1 MLTSCAAV
9 VLIATGWPI
18 LAAVHH
24 VHVAIA
30 MVLAIG
36 QAAAVPLAVR
46 RPILAILLGTA
57 AALGTMSAV
66 DLGSAPWPW
75 PVTTLIAY
83 VLLIL
88 VVSVRHS
95 WRLGAAGWLAG
106 AVVGGLGL
114 ALIPDTELP
123 PGMVISNVTT
133 VASLTGGALAVGSGV
148 RLLVSSRGQLDHER
162 QLTAEEE
169 TKRRE
174 LQQRNRIAQELHDVV
189 AHSMSVI
196 SVQATTAPY
205 RLPGMDEPT
214 RGEFDSIAD
223 SSRRALTE
231 MRGLLA
237 ILRGDDAADTT
248 PQPTIADIPQLVA
261 TTRSSGARVE
271 LEIDPELLPLPL
283 SAATAASGS
292 GGPGVASA
300 AGDWSAVVPPATGLT
315 AYRVVQEA
323 VSNALRHAPGAAIRV
338 QVSVGDQIGVRIAN
352 GPAARRGSV
361 AAPGA
366 GLGLKG
372 IRERVGA
379 LGGTVKTGPTPEG
392 GFTVKARL
400 PL

>member
-1 MLTSCAAV
+1 
-9 VLIATGWPI
+9 
-18 LAAVHH
+18 
-24 VHVAIA
+24 
-30 MVLAIG
+30 
-36 QAAAVPLAVR
+36 
-46 RPILAILLGTA
+46 
-57 AALGTMSAV
+57 
-66 DLGSAPWPW
+66 
-75 PVTTLIAY
+75 
-83 VLLIL
+83 
-88 VVSVRHS
+88 
-95 WRLGAAGWLAG
+95 
-106 AVVGGLGL
+106 
-114 ALIPDTELP
+114 
-123 PGMVISNVTT
+123 
-133 VASLTGGALAVGSGV
+133 
-148 RLLVSSRGQLDHER
+148 
-162 QLTAEEE
+162 
-169 TKRRE
+169 
-174 LQQRNRIAQELHDVV
+174 
-189 AHSMSVI
+189 
-196 SVQATTAPY
+196 
-205 RLPGMDEPT
+205 
-214 RGEFDSIAD
+214 
-223 SSRRALTE
+223 

-283 SAATAASGS
+283 SAATADSGN

-352 GPAARRGSV
+352 GPAARDGSL

-372 IRERVGA
+372 IRERVSA
-379 LGGTVKTGPTPEG
+379 LGGTVKAGPTPEG